1 MSAMALTAL
10 FSTLFAR
17 ISAYRAYRQ
26 TYKALSALD
35 DRELYDL
42 GIFRGR
48 IDEIARGAA
57 SR

>member
-1 MSAMALTAL
+1 MALTGL
-10 FSTLFAR
+10 FSALFAR
-17 ISAYRAYRQ
+17 ISAYRSYRQ

-48 IDEIARGAA
+48 IEEISRGMGT
-57 SR
+57 R